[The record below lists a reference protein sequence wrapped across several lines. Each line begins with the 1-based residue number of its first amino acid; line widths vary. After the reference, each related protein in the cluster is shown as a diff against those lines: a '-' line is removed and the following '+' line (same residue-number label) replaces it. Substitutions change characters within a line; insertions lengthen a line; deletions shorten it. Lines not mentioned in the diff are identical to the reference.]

1 MTTLTLIP
9 DDVLDAPVARAGAGG
24 ERDDER
30 GARGGEPDRHAPR
43 AAEGRG
49 RRTLDELIVGVWED
63 LHAHHAATCPMCG
76 EAMVPRYGSGPA
88 PVGGRCASCG
98 TSLA

>member
-1 MTTLTLIP
+1 MTVLTLIP
-9 DDVLDAPVARAGAGG
+9 DDVLDAPVASAGAGG

-76 EAMVPRYGSGPA
+76 EAMMPRYGSGPA